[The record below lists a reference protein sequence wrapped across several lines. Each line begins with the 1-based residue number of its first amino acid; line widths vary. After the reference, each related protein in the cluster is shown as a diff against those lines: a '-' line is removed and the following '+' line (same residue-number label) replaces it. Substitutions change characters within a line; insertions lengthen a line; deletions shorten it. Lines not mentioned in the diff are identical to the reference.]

1 MVFLDSSMVIQ
12 LLIPIVWL
20 FGRLNSEI
28 FPMVQPSLLT
38 TLLSADKPSGRN
50 SQELCFLFL
59 MEWMDR
65 DLNTVREEYKDFYNF
80 LMMFVMRINL

>member
-28 FPMVQPSLLT
+28 FPMVQPLLLI
-38 TLLSADKPSGRN
+38 TLLSVDKPSGRN
-50 SQELCFLFL
+50 SQELYFLFL
-59 MEWMDR
+59 MGWMDR
-65 DLNTVREEYKDFYNF
+65 DLNTVREESKDFYSF
-80 LMMFVMRINL
+80 LMMYVMRTNL

>member
-28 FPMVQPSLLT
+28 FPMVQPLLLI
-38 TLLSADKPSGRN
+38 TLLSVDKPSGRN
-50 SQELCFLFL
+50 SQELCFLFP
-59 MEWMDR
+59 MGWMDR
-65 DLNTVREEYKDFYNF
+65 DLNTVREESKDFYSF
-80 LMMFVMRINL
+80 LMMYVMRTNL